1 MKKRLIGMAGVAMF
15 ATVMALG
22 GCGNPEKA
30 VFDRE
35 APSLE
40 NADVTLSVNAA
51 KGDTGIS
58 DSLFGVFLEDINYAS
73 YLLDDNLLA
82 NGSFDAITQSKNYAW
97 AASGGAALA
106 IENTDSVFKA
116 TAYAGNANRNY
127 AKVTATVNGKLTN
140 SGYTA
145 VPMAVKEGT
154 DYKFTAFIKNPDK
167 ALTMTVKITNGSED
181 FVVGTV
187 EILQESSWVK
197 YERTFTATGTASKN
211 LKFELSFSDAAT
223 LCLDGVSF
231 ETSDSV
237 CGIKKYVYDAVA
249 ELSPKFVRFPGGC
262 IIEGNGA
269 VGEECAY
276 DWKNSVGAAVTGLK
290 AGGEGGPAFSYK
302 NNTDGTG
309 KEGAPPHR
317 EGDLAAGGK
326 GVY

>member
-181 FVVGTV
+181 FRS
-187 EILQESSWVK
+187 EST
-197 YERTFTATGTASKN
+197 R
-211 LKFELSFSDAAT
+211 L
-223 LCLDGVSF
+223 
-231 ETSDSV
+231 
-237 CGIKKYVYDAVA
+237 
-249 ELSPKFVRFPGGC
+249 
-262 IIEGNGA
+262 
-269 VGEECAY
+269 
-276 DWKNSVGAAVTGLK
+276 NS
-290 AGGEGGPAFSYK
+290 S
-302 NNTDGTG
+302 
-309 KEGAPPHR
+309 H
-317 EGDLAAGGK
+317 
-326 GVY
+326 